1 MQMTTIPSK
10 FVWYDVMT
18 SDIGAAE
25 TFYRSVIGWDAK
37 DSGMA
42 DRSYT
47 IFSMGPAMVGGL
59 MPIPEEARAMGARP
73 GWMGYIGVDDVDAC
87 ASRLKAAGGAVHRPP
102 EDIPGVG
109 RFCVVADPHGAA
121 FILFKGEG
129 EGEAQNAPVAPMTP
143 GHIGWHELQAGNA
156 ESDFA
161 FYAELFGWAKAEAI
175 DMGAMGVYQTFAT
188 GGAAV
193 GGIMTKMPEVPAPFW
208 LYYLNVDAIDA
219 AVARATQGG
228 GKLLMGPQQ
237 VPGGSWIV
245 QCLDPQGAMFAMV
258 ACKR

>member
-1 MQMTTIPSK
+1 MTTIPSK

-18 SDIGAAE
+18 SDTKAAGS
-25 TFYRSVIGWDAK
+25 FYQSVMGWDAR

-47 IFSMGPAMVGGL
+47 IFSMGPARVGGL

-73 GWMGYIGVDDVDAC
+73 GWMGYVGVDDVDAC
-87 ASRLKAAGGAVHRPP
+87 AARLKAAGGTVHRPP

-109 RFCVVADPHGAA
+109 RFCVVADPDGAA
-121 FILFKGEG
+121 FILFKGN
-129 EGEAQNAPVAPMTP
+129 GEAPNAPVTPMTP
-143 GHIGWHELQAGNA
+143 GHVGWHELQAGNA
-156 ESDFA
+156 EQAFA
-161 FYAELFGWAKAEAI
+161 FYAGLFGWTKAEAI
-175 DMGAMGVYQTFAT
+175 DMGALGVYQIFAT

-193 GGIMTKMPEVPAPFW
+193 GGMMSKMPEVPKPFW
-208 LYYLNVDAIDA
+208 LYYFNVEALDA
-219 AVARATQGG
+219 AVVRVRQGG
-228 GKLLMGPQQ
+228 GQTLMEPQQ

-258 ACKR
+258 AEKR

>member
-1 MQMTTIPSK
+1 MTTIPSK

-18 SDIGAAE
+18 SDTKAAGS
-25 TFYRSVIGWDAK
+25 FYESVMGWDTR

-47 IFSMGPAMVGGL
+47 IFSMGPARVGGL

-73 GWMGYIGVDDVDAC
+73 GWMGYVGVHDVDAC
-87 ASRLKAAGGAVHRPP
+87 AARLKAAGGAVHRPP

-109 RFCVVADPHGAA
+109 RFCVVADPDGAA
-121 FILFKGEG
+121 FILFKGD
-129 EGEAQNAPVAPMTP
+129 GEAQNAPVPPMTP
-143 GHIGWHELQAGNA
+143 GHVGWHELQAGNA
-156 ESDFA
+156 EQAFA
-161 FYAELFGWAKAEAI
+161 FYAGLFGWTKAEAI
-175 DMGAMGVYQTFAT
+175 DMGAMGVYQIFAT

-193 GGIMTKMPEVPAPFW
+193 GGIMTKVPEVPKPFW
-208 LYYLNVDAIDA
+208 LYYFNVEALDA
-219 AVARATQGG
+219 AVVRVRQGG
-228 GKLLMGPQQ
+228 GQTLMEPQQ

-258 ACKR
+258 AEKR

>member
-1 MQMTTIPSK
+1 MTSSPSP

-18 SDIGAAE
+18 TDTRAAE
-25 TFYRSVIGWDAK
+25 SFYQSVIGWAAH

-47 IFSMGPAMVGGL
+47 IFSAGSTRVGGL
-59 MPIPEEARAMGARP
+59 MPIPEEARSHGARP
-73 GWMGYIGVDDVDAC
+73 GWMGYIGVDDVDAHTT
-87 ASRLKAAGGAVHRPP
+87 RVRAAGGAVHRPP

-121 FILFKGEG
+121 FILFQGTG
-129 EGEAQNAPVAPMTP
+129 SAQNQPSAPMTP
-143 GHIGWHELQAGNA
+143 GHVGWHELQAGDL
-156 ESDFA
+156 ESAFA
-161 FYAELFGWAKAEAI
+161 FYAGLFGWTKSEAI
-175 DMGAMGVYQTFAT
+175 DMGEMGVYQTFAT

-193 GGIMTKMPEVPAPFW
+193 GGMMKKRPEAATPFW
-208 LYYLNVDAIDA
+208 LYYFNVEAIDA
-219 AVARATQGG
+219 AAARVSQGG
-228 GKLLMGPQQ
+228 GKLLIEPQE

-258 ACKR
+258 APRR